1 MTCRFCQQPA
11 CQSGSPRQCWESM
24 VSESLPVDTVLSM
37 LRANRQEQDAAGK
50 RNRRQK

>member
-1 MTCRFCQQPA
+1 MTCKFCQHHA
-11 CQSGSPRQCWESM
+11 CQPGSQRQCWEAM

-50 RNRRQK
+50 RNRRAK